1 MKPLNHFVVSVE
13 KRFKDSIEV
22 GGKELFLDSKFNE
35 FEHRIAYGEIVG
47 APVRH
52 NTGAE
57 KGDTLF
63 FHHHVIT
70 NANLALGNNEYICM
84 YGTGLND
91 VKQAIAY
98 RSKKDGK
105 LRMLSDWIFVEPIE
119 AEDGDI
125 VSEGG
130 IVLETAQKRIRKDV
144 ARVIE
149 PDEELIRNG
158 VKAGDVV
165 GFDRASDYQM
175 TLDDG
180 SIVYRMR
187 SEDISYVEES

>member
-13 KRFKDSIEV
+13 KRFKDTVQLGDTEI
-22 GGKELFLDSKFNE
+22 FLDSKFNE

-47 APVRH
+47 SPIKH
-52 NTGAE
+52 DTGAKE
-57 KGDTLF
+57 GDTLF
-63 FHHHVIT
+63 FHHHVIM
-70 NANLALGNNEYICM
+70 NENLALGDGKYICM
-84 YGTGLND
+84 YGTGVHD

-98 RSKKDGK
+98 RSKDDGK
-105 LRMLSDWIFVEPIE
+105 LHMLADWIFVEPIE
-119 AEDGDI
+119 AHDGDI
-125 VSEGG
+125 LSESGL
-130 IVLETAQKRIRKDV
+130 VLETAQKRIRKDV

-158 VKAGDVV
+158 VKSGDVV

-180 SIVYRMR
+180 TIVYRMR

>member
-22 GGKELFLDSKFNE
+22 GEQEIFLDSKFNE

-47 APVRH
+47 TPIKH
-52 NTGAE
+52 ETGAKE
-57 KGDTLF
+57 GDTLF
-63 FHHHVIT
+63 FHHHVIM
-70 NANLALGNNEYICM
+70 NERFALGNSQYVCM
-84 YGTGLND
+84 YGSSDG
-91 VKQAIAY
+91 VPHHAIAY
-98 RSKKDGK
+98 RSKEDGT
-105 LRMLSDWIFVEPIE
+105 LHMLSDWIFVEPIE
-119 AEDGDI
+119 ATDGEI
-125 VSEGG
+125 VSDGG
-130 IVLETAQKRIRKDV
+130 IVLEAAQKRIRKGV

-149 PDEELIRNG
+149 PDAELLRNG

-165 GFDRASDYQM
+165 GYDRASDYQI

-187 SEDISYVEES
+187 SEDISYVETA